1 MKNAK
6 DKNASDSEF
15 RSWESWEVGILG
27 NLWDCFSAQ
36 MKQKFGSTSSHPSPA
51 SSDTESDGDELQD
64 SSAHEESKK
73 GSKQIRREC

>member
-15 RSWESWEVGILG
+15 RS
-27 NLWDCFSAQ
+27 WDCFSAQ

-64 SSAHEESKK
+64 SSAHEEGKK